1 MDKKNPPFLKK
12 YFWDVDYE
20 KIDFSGR
27 KVMIIKRIMEY
38 GDSEAVS
45 WMLENFSKEDM
56 KEVLAGSRGLT
67 KKSANYWA
75 VFLEVDKEKVICLRR
90 SSRPEQK
97 ASWPY

>member
-1 MDKKNPPFLKK
+1 M
-12 YFWDVDYE
+12 E
-20 KIDFSGR
+20 FSGR
-27 KVMIIKRIMEY
+27 KVMVTKRIMEC

-75 VFLEVDKEKVICLRR
+75 VFLEADETPLLLKQADWEDVKKFFIAEAGKLM
-90 SSRPEQK
+90 
-97 ASWPY
+97 